1 MATTTFDRRTQLVF
15 LLPTFAIIFNCL
27 LSFFDRGGGL
37 AMLKGA
43 AFIGLLIYLY
53 IGKMEKSFSRF
64 AVIFLLVLYWLL
76 LVPFSSDQ
84 ERSVQSIIRAG
95 LSILMLP
102 LGYCYVNTPQ
112 KIARFA
118 YVQLNVCVIF
128 IGFAIIANIFKVGVN
143 QYGGTGGVRV
153 GLFDAQLYAPALA
166 LALVPFI
173 FQTHK
178 LTNTKKYRIYII
190 CLLTLVLLMISMR
203 RTSVGIVILGVSIFY
218 ITSGK
223 FNRLLGI
230 ALSVLFVLV
239 ITFPLY
245 GDFLLERMAL
255 RADVFKNEEY
265 DMTEELRYQ
274 ELFFVLKDLAD
285 NFSVATL
292 LFGKEIFNSPGHYG
306 ITDGFL
312 ATRQIH
318 VDYTVLFHGSGLVGL
333 LSYVGFLGRIFQ
345 LFKQK
350 YKKFKNIFQQF
361 AIDVRAIFLSAFI
374 MVVLISFSGQMEEMS
389 FRSLLFLTLGSC
401 IGVIYN
407 TTARI
412 KVAPHGTIEKKIV
425 EPVIL
430 ATNN

>member
-1 MATTTFDRRTQLVF
+1 MATTTFDRRTELVF

-37 AMLKGA
+37 AAVKGLV
-43 AFIGLLIYLY
+43 FIGLLIYLY
-53 IGKMEKSFSRF
+53 IGKMEKSFSQF
-64 AVIFLLVLYWLL
+64 AIFFLLVIYWLM
-76 LVPFSSDQ
+76 LVPVSTGQ

-102 LGYCYVNTPQ
+102 LGYCYINTPQ

-118 YVQLNVCVIF
+118 YIQLNICIIF

-143 QYGGTGGVRV
+143 QYGGAGGVRV

-173 FQTHK
+173 FQTFQ
-178 LTNTKKYRIYII
+178 LPNPKKYRIYLI
-190 CLLTLVLLMISMR
+190 CLMTFVLLMISMR
-203 RTSVGIVILGVSIFY
+203 RTSVGIAILGISIFYVTSGKINRLVSIF
-218 ITSGK
+218 
-223 FNRLLGI
+223 
-230 ALSVLFVLV
+230 LSVFLVLV
-239 ITFPLY
+239 VTFPLY
-245 GDFLLERMAL
+245 GDLLLERMAL
-255 RADVFKNEEY
+255 RADVFQNDDYE
-265 DMTEELRYQ
+265 MTEELRYQ
-274 ELFFVLKDLAD
+274 ELFFVLKDLSD
-285 NFSVATL
+285 NFSVFTL

-333 LSYVGFLGRIFQ
+333 LTYVGMLGRVFYLFQ
-345 LFKQK
+345 QR
-350 YKKFKNIFQQF
+350 YKKFKHIFKQF
-361 AIDVRAIFLSAFI
+361 AIDVRAMFLSAFI

-401 IGVIYN
+401 LGVMYN
-407 TTARI
+407 TTNKI
-412 KVAPHGTIEKKIV
+412 KLAPHGTIIEKRTL
-425 EPVIL
+425 EPSL
-430 ATNN
+430 S